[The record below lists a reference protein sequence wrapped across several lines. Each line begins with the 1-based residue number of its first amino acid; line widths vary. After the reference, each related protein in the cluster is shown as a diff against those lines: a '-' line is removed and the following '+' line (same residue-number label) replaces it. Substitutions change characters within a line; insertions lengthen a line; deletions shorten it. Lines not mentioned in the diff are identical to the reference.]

1 MSYVVEP
8 TSGQLIAAENPPN
21 AAPRIIDS
29 FLVDDGRI
37 RSVESHCH
45 RFGRSICAE
54 FPATRYLL
62 EISDVEAFA
71 VSLVAGLAAVMPVVG
86 QWFPRL
92 EYYPETDDIRFL
104 LRPAPSRRRH
114 TALWVP
120 ETPDPRLKP
129 RIKGWDLEELTALNA
144 AARRN
149 GCDDA
154 LLVNPAGAAI
164 ETAFGALAFLAD
176 GIIYAADTGVLE
188 SVTWKLTQNLFP
200 TAEATR
206 SPQELTCYPVI
217 VGNALHGWTD
227 VPEILIGSTRHRLP
241 TEPELVRRLNTA
253 LADRAVDIRT
263 FKN

>member
-1 MSYVVEP
+1 MSFNLDPGSEQFVP
-8 TSGQLIAAENPPN
+8 AKNPP
-21 AAPRIIDS
+21 AVTPRIIDS

-45 RFGRSICAE
+45 RFGRSIYAE

-62 EISDVEAFA
+62 NTGDVESFT
-71 VSLVAGLAAVMPVVG
+71 VSLLAALATIMPVAG

-104 LRPAPSRRRH
+104 LRTAPNQRSH

-129 RIKGWDLEELTALNA
+129 RIKGWDLDELTALNA
-144 AARRN
+144 TARRN

-164 ETAFGALAFLAD
+164 ETAFGALAVIVD
-176 GIIYAADTGVLE
+176 GTICAAETGVLE
-188 SVTWKLTQNLFP
+188 SVTWKLTQNLLP
-200 TAEATR
+200 TTEACL
-206 SPQELTCYPVI
+206 SPQELIHYPVI
-217 VGNALHGWTD
+217 VGNALHGWTE

-241 TEPELVRRLNTA
+241 TAPELVRRLNAA
-253 LADRAVDIRT
+253 LSNHAVDIRT
-263 FKN
+263 F